1 MAFTLNLFWFMII
14 FNKNTIY
21 IIIMKKDNNLIKVT
35 NKVTGEARYFT
46 KDFYVCKWVGCT
58 TTSLTGIISNNSRKY
73 HDWKNEIVD
82 GSNILYKDIN
92 RIQ

>member
-1 MAFTLNLFWFMII
+1 
-14 FNKNTIY
+14 
-21 IIIMKKDNNLIKVT
+21 MKRDNNLIKIT

-73 HDWKNEIVD
+73 PDWKYEIID